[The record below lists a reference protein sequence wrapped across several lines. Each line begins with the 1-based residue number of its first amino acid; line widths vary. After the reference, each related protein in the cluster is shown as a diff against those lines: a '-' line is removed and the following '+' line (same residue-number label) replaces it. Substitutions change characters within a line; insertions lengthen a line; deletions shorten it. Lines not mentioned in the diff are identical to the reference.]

1 VQGPDP
7 PIRLALKPE
16 VAQESFMDNDH
27 RDETQKLRR
36 DYLELESRHLEEREG
51 LLRVIHALGVVVA
64 GHGDMAGD
72 VEALENHL
80 RSEGTLPL
88 DLIETDL
95 RKLKN
100 KILPLEAK
108 GGPDRGTAE
117 DVHTLKATLMEACGL
132 VRKMIS
138 AVLED
143 FYPLSNRLAQQAAA
157 IHLNCREQIDGV
169 EFKEVSDAFLRFVE
183 GLKAKLSEDFRYVNK
198 TFIILLNQVKE
209 LEGSL
214 TKEFGAEDRL
224 KELDYFEMKI
234 DHEVGSIVNSFDIHT
249 TLKEVKEAVIGKIQN
264 IKRVVSL
271 RREEETRRA
280 LAAQE
285 NIRKLQERI
294 SEAERDAEEM
304 SRKAERFQMV
314 AMKDALTGL
323 YNRSAFDLK
332 MENAIETFREK
343 GETFSVMVFDVDK
356 FKEIND
362 RFGHVA
368 GDKVLKKVAQ
378 SLRESFRGSDFIAR
392 YGGDEF
398 VALIERLTVDMAR
411 EKIVNF
417 RKNLAKRRFVS
428 YTKGEINVTV
438 SAGIATVVEG
448 DTPESLIE
456 RADKTMYAMKQGR
469 SNM

>member
-1 VQGPDP
+1 
-7 PIRLALKPE
+7 
-16 VAQESFMDNDH
+16 
-27 RDETQKLRR
+27 
-36 DYLELESRHLEEREG
+36 
-51 LLRVIHALGVVVA
+51 
-64 GHGDMAGD
+64 
-72 VEALENHL
+72 
-80 RSEGTLPL
+80 
-88 DLIETDL
+88 
-95 RKLKN
+95 
-100 KILPLEAK
+100 
-108 GGPDRGTAE
+108 
-117 DVHTLKATLMEACGL
+117 
-132 VRKMIS
+132 
-138 AVLED
+138 
-143 FYPLSNRLAQQAAA
+143 LSNRLAQQAAA

-198 TFIILLNQVKE
+198 TFIILLDQVKE

-214 TKEFGAEDRL
+214 TKEFGTEDRL